1 MHYGSALKP
10 EQVKTGLRVYDRYS
24 DLFGSITSAEIADGF
39 VLVKYEWPYDPNALP
54 CLVKVERLMLAS
66 LAGCDMSTLRLGSR
80 GEQLIKS
87 FEQLRLTAYRPTR
100 DDVLTIGWGSTSDV
114 HEGLSITIDQAQL
127 RFMDDVSSAVKAVN
141 ALPCALTQSMFDAL
155 VSLVFNV
162 GPSAIKPGSTIGKA
176 LLVHGSINPAR
187 YFDAWSG
194 FALWRKQAGKDLLGL
209 ARRRAKEMDLFLAD
223 GLP

>member
-1 MHYGSALKP
+1 
-10 EQVKTGLRVYDRYS
+10 
-24 DLFGSITSAEIADGF
+24 
-39 VLVKYEWPYDPNALP
+39 
-54 CLVKVERLMLAS
+54 
-66 LAGCDMSTLRLGSR
+66 MSNLRLGPR

-100 DDVLTIGWGSTSDV
+100 DDVWTVGYGSTRDV

-127 RFMDDVSSAVKAVN
+127 RFMSDVSSAVKSVN

-162 GPSAIKPGSTIGKA
+162 GPGAIKAGSTIGNA
-176 LLVHGSINPAR
+176 LQSKLRLP
-187 YFDAWSG
+187 FDPKTSAIVPPSPDYYRAWAG

>member
-1 MHYGSALKP
+1 
-10 EQVKTGLRVYDRYS
+10 
-24 DLFGSITSAEIADGF
+24 
-39 VLVKYEWPYDPNALP
+39 
-54 CLVKVERLMLAS
+54 
-66 LAGCDMSTLRLGSR
+66 MSNNLRLGPR

-100 DDVLTIGWGSTSDV
+100 NDVWTIGWGSTQDV

-127 RFMDDVSSAVKAVN
+127 RFIADTFDAIRYAN

-155 VSLVFNV
+155 ISLVFNA
-162 GPSAIKPGSTIGKA
+162 GPSSIKAGSTIGNA
-176 LLVHGSINPAR
+176 LHLQAAGGYPSG
-187 YFDAWSG
+187 YFAAWAG